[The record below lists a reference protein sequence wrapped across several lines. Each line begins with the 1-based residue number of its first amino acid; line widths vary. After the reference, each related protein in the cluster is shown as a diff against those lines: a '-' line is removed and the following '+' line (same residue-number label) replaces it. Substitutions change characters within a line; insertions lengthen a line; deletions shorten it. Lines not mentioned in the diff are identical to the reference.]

1 MELKL
6 DKTTKILLGAIAL
19 GLFLNASNVFIDKAY
34 AITCADSYDLK
45 NETVDIKDH
54 ISKQTSNILDELL
67 VAERNIKMT
76 VINMSELNLSKN

>member
-1 MELKL
+1 M
-6 DKTTKILLGAIAL
+6 
-19 GLFLNASNVFIDKAY
+19 FISKAY

-54 ISKQTSNILDELL
+54 ISKQTRNVLDELL

-76 VINMSELNLSKN
+76 VINMSKLNH